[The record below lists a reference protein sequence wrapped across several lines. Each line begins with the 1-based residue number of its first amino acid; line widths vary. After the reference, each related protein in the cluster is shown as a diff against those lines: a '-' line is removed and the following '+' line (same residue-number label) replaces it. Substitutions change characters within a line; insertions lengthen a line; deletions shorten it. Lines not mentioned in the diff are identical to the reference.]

1 MLFTPL
7 LPLNQLDDE
16 VELEDGE
23 PEDDGQD
30 EDGRHDQEHDDL
42 EPYVIEDNDH
52 VEEETEGEEYVWE
65 VGGEPG
71 NEEEM
76 VESDAA
82 PGCQE
87 VGQYEEDV
95 D

>member
-42 EPYVIEDNDH
+42 EPDVIEDNDH
-52 VEEETEGEEYVWE
+52 VEEETEGEEYV
-65 VGGEPG
+65 
-71 NEEEM
+71 
-76 VESDAA
+76 
-82 PGCQE
+82 
-87 VGQYEEDV
+87 
-95 D
+95 